1 MVRLHRRSHGDAP
14 QWLQGSRAGHVQ
26 VGRPQVG
33 PVSGCAKG
41 LPSRCEL
48 GTAPPDLQPHGRRL
62 PVACDCLPPRHAP
75 SGAVPVAFTRELA
88 TRQQTNACCNR
99 GVGAAMMRR
108 DAKRIKR
115 GKMHRCGIAH
125 IGLPPVAGVAPC
137 EFGHELVSKDLCDD

>member
-14 QWLQGSRAGHVQ
+14 RWLRGSRAVHVQ
-26 VGRPQVG
+26 VGPPQVG

-41 LPSRCEL
+41 SPSRSKP
-48 GTAPPDLQPHGRRL
+48 GSALQDPQLHDRQL
-62 PVACDCLPPRHAP
+62 NAAQDCLSLRHAP
-75 SGAVPVAFTRELA
+75 SGAASVAFTRELA
-88 TRQQTNACCNR
+88 TRQQTNSCCNR

-137 EFGHELVSKDLCDD
+137 EFGHEFVS